1 MKTESNEI
9 LGHREGEDIQ
19 LQSIP
24 SHHLAPWGFRPQIA
38 EAASCMDLPTIL
50 IPKENP
56 SSEMPTSHIRPGRRY
71 ESRSRLDCSVVNLP
85 QQQAQTRTHWWRIA
99 MTMPILAQMTY
110 NTATPPH
117 KEETTRPSANQPNLR
132 TEGNSTNYMA
142 ISPGTTKYSATEKR
156 FPAHTH
162 RRQYSKIAT
171 PQVST
176 KNSSNYPPKTVLHNG
191 NP

>member
-85 QQQAQTRTHWWRIA
+85 QQQAQTRTHTDGESRWRCQFWHRWHIIQQHHRIKRKQQGPLP
-99 MTMPILAQMTY
+99 TNPTSEL
-110 NTATPPH
+110 
-117 KEETTRPSANQPNLR
+117 KEIQQTIWQ
-132 TEGNSTNYMA
+132 
-142 ISPGTTKYSATEKR
+142 
-156 FPAHTH
+156 F
-162 RRQYSKIAT
+162 
-171 PQVST
+171 PQVPPNIVLQKNDSPRTPTEDST
-176 KNSSNYPPKTVLHNG
+176 AK
-191 NP
+191 